1 MLCNH
6 LHLPFCFA
14 ALDWHRLTSFRG
26 VRLIIISGFH
36 TAVVVKLMLSV
47 SAGVSP
53 LPGY

>member
-14 ALDWHRLTSFRG
+14 ALDWHRLTS
-26 VRLIIISGFH
+26 LIISGFH
-36 TAVVVKLMLSV
+36 TAIVVKLMLSV

-53 LPGY
+53 SPGY